1 MRLTIILLLGLLLTG
16 CGYINRDSV
25 VGSGTLKT
33 EKREVGSFSSIDANG
48 ALEIEIVCQKEPG
61 LELEGDD
68 NLLPLLKTEVRGG
81 TLYLEPQ
88 KTFSSKKS
96 IRVRITMPNLE
107 SLSSS
112 GASNF
117 QVKEIKNEKLKVDS
131 SGASNI
137 NLSGET
143 RVLDVNLSGAS
154 KVESERLRAERVSVA
169 LSGAGEANVYA
180 SDELNAEVSGVGS
193 VTYSGDP
200 KVNKKVSGVG
210 SVSKKQATR
219 QSL

>member
-1 MRLTIILLLGLLLTG
+1 MRLTIIFLLGLLLTG
-16 CGYINRDSV
+16 CSYIHRDSV
-25 VGSGTLKT
+25 VGSGNLKT
-33 EKREVGSFSSIDANG
+33 EKREVSSFNSIDANG
-48 ALEIEIVCQKEPG
+48 ALDIEIVCQKEQG

-81 TLYLEPQ
+81 TLYIEPQ

-96 IRVRITMPNLE
+96 IRVRITMKNLE

-117 QVKEIKNEKLKVDS
+117 QVKEIKNERLKVDS
-131 SGASNI
+131 SGASNF
-137 NLSGET
+137 NLAGET

-154 KVESERLRAERVSVA
+154 KVSSESLRAERVSVA

-180 SDELNAEVSGVGS
+180 SEELNAEVSGVGS
-193 VTYSGDP
+193 VTYVGDP

-210 SVSKKQATR
+210 TVSKKQGAA
-219 QSL
+219 L

>member
-16 CGYINRDSV
+16 CAYVHRDSV

-33 EKREVGSFSSIDANG
+33 EKREVGSFNSIDTSG
-48 ALEIEIVCQKEPG
+48 ALEIEIVCQKEPS

-81 TLYLEPQ
+81 TLYIETE
-88 KTFSSKKS
+88 KSFSAKKS
-96 IRVRITMPNLE
+96 IRVRITMKNLE
-107 SLSSS
+107 NLSSS

-143 RVLDVNLSGAS
+143 RALDVNLSGAS
-154 KVESERLRAERVSVA
+154 KVSSETLRAERVSVA

-180 SDELNAEVSGVGS
+180 SEELNAEVSGVGS

-210 SVSKKQATR
+210 SVSKKQK
-219 QSL
+219 QSAL